1 MASRVNEELNFLL
14 YFIEIHFNLNSPM
27 QLVVKST
34 TLDQSFS
41 NLEVLVS

>member
-27 QLVVKST
+27 QLIVINTKKHNSRPELLKS
-34 TLDQSFS
+34 
-41 NLEVLVS
+41 